1 MNPSPRLILRAPGAS
16 IIAALIAALAVAACS
31 GAASRANRR
40 HGDRHACGGRDRD
53 REHPTLGRGVRRC
66 VAVGRAP
73 DHRDAECA
81 RQRRDS

>member
-16 IIAALIAALAVAACS
+16 IIAALICRPRRR
-31 GAASRANRR
+31 GMFRRRGRANRR
-40 HGDRHACGGRDRD
+40 HGDRIASGGRDC
-53 REHPTLGRGVRRC
+53 EHPTVGRGVRRC

-73 DHRDAECA
+73 DHRHAERA